1 MTEAIRLL
9 AGFLQEDLHP
19 EETQEA
25 SIWKKQRAL
34 RIRLREMHKAVKAKA
49 PDREKA
55 RRTAGHPVTV
65 QETEPAVPKTRTAK
79 KRKATAAEALAAVQ
93 ETVQETDPMIRKT
106 DPAVQK
112 IQGLEAE
119 APAEAV
125 LEAAIRKETLAEAV
139 LEAAIRKE
147 ALAEAVPEAAIR
159 REAPAEAVP
168 EAEARKTAEDPAVIR
183 LTPDIFGNISQ
194 EREPQSQSDT

>member
-25 SIWKKQRAL
+25 RIWKKQRAL
-34 RIRLREMHKAVKAKA
+34 RIRLREIQKAVKVKA
-49 PDREKA
+49 PDREKV
-55 RRTAGHPVTV
+55 RRTAGHPATV

-106 DPAVQK
+106 DPTVQK
-112 IQGLEAE
+112 IQG
-119 APAEAV
+119 
-125 LEAAIRKETLAEAV
+125 

-147 ALAEAVPEAAIR
+147 ALAEAVPEAAIQK
-159 REAPAEAVP
+159 EALAEAVP
-168 EAEARKTAEDPAVIR
+168 EAAIRIEAMDEAVKEAAI
-183 LTPDIFGNISQ
+183 LS
-194 EREPQSQSDT
+194 EAKE